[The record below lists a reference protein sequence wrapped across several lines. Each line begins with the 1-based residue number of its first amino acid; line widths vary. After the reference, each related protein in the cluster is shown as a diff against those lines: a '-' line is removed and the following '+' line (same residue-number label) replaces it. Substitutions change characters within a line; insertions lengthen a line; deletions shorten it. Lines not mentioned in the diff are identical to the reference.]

1 MGQQETGLP
10 AIIAK
15 LIAIWDMALRAF
27 ATVTEQPISEGFGI
41 TAYHV
46 NVTASGHELVNTL
59 SSLIFNL
66 TSYLT
71 HYFAALSATAV

>member
-1 MGQQETGLP
+1 MGQQVTGLP

-15 LIAIWDMALRAF
+15 LIAIWDMALGAF
-27 ATVTEQPISEGFGI
+27 ATVTEQPISEGCGI
-41 TAYHV
+41 TAYYV
-46 NVTASGHELVNTL
+46 NVTPSGHDLATTL

-71 HYFAALSATAV
+71 HYFAALSATGG